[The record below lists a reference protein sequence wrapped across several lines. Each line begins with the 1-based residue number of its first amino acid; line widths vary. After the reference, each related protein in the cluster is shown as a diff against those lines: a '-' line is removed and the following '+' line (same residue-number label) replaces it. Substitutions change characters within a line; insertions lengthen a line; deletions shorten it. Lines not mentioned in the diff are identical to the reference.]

1 MGRLL
6 SVWLDDPSSISEIG
20 HGRDALLSAEA
31 GSGSQS
37 QSSINRSLHRRLAR
51 RLPEARLTAFGAW
64 VASWLVGGLNRER
77 RRLIRR
83 SVADLLAQT
92 EAMRTP
98 GQPWESVLSLGWAGL
113 LGLGGPAHCFV
124 YVPDS
129 IWTPLHDPNVPP
141 SNPPGLLMSFHGDGG
156 NPRLH
161 PALFAP
167 LADAQRLVVV
177 APSHGFGFW
186 KADGVEPA
194 LRALNLVESRFGID
208 PRPQRRIAVGISDG
222 GNGLAR
228 LAVAAGQRFGGLVFL
243 SAVMNRTILASSGF
257 ADAWRGRPVL
267 VLQGERDWSVTPHAT
282 RRGIAHLRV
291 AEVTLTERWWANEDH
306 LLALVRRGEI
316 LETISEW
323 IEGKRLTG

>member
-1 MGRLL
+1 MGRLF
-6 SVWLDDPSSISEIG
+6 SIWLDDPPSISEID
-20 HGRDALLSAEA
+20 HAKLVASPAERVPCSSDRCSFHRWLA
-31 GSGSQS
+31 G
-37 QSSINRSLHRRLAR
+37 
-51 RLPEARLTAFGAW
+51 RLPEARLTALGARA
-64 VASWLVGGLNRER
+64 ASWLVGGLSRER
-77 RRLIRR
+77 RWLIRQ
-83 SVADLLAQT
+83 SVADLLAET
-92 EAMRTP
+92 EAMRP
-98 GQPWESVLSLGWAGL
+98 SDQPWESVLSLSWAGL

-129 IWTPLHDPNVPP
+129 IAT
-141 SNPPGLLMSFHGDGG
+141 NPAESPGLLMSFHGDGG

-167 LADAQRLVVV
+167 LAEARRLVVV

-243 SAVMNRTILASSGF
+243 SAVMNRTILASPDF
-257 ADAWRGRPVL
+257 AAAWRGRPVL
-267 VLQGERDWSVTPHAT
+267 VLQGERDVSVTPRAT
-282 RRGIAHLRV
+282 RRGIAHLRA
-291 AEVTLTERWWANEDH
+291 AEVALTERWWNYEDH
-306 LLALVRRGEI
+306 LLALVRRE
-316 LETISEW
+316 ETLGAIGEW
-323 IEGKRLTG
+323 IEGMTL